1 MVYKSLYTL
10 IMRKMTSFKFTEKTL
25 KFLEELA
32 KQQNTSKTRIVEDLV
47 LKEAIKKG
55 LEN

>member
-1 MVYKSLYTL
+1 
-10 IMRKMTSFKFTEKTL
+10 MTSFKFTEKTL

-32 KQQNTSKTRIVEDLV
+32 KHQNTSKTRIVEDLV

-55 LEN
+55 LED